1 MAESRAAPRK
11 STFKIRGPAGTGP
24 LLAAWW
30 PDRAADAAFDVVFAW
45 AVVRAVGDPTQAAL
59 LLSVAFIPQI
69 ILTIPAGTMGDRWGL
84 ALTARWTLVARACV
98 MALLGA
104 SLLGDRAPVALLI
117 AVGVLVSLLDSF
129 HIPAMHGLQGQLA
142 GDSKDAQ
149 NESQAAMQGVSRIA
163 QVIGSVA
170 VGALLGLHAALPMA
184 VCATL
189 LVLALIPLA
198 RVGRL
203 EPQQGELTSTV
214 LEDIRSGTTAAR
226 GIAGIGMMLGVL
238 AASNALSAAP
248 ILFAIPLRSEEFAW
262 PAWSYAVAYGAFAIG
277 SVTGA
282 LCVNRRSFRWSYPV
296 RIGVLSN
303 LPAAAGIAVIALSE
317 SPWGAA
323 FGALVSGL
331 SFALSAPLLMGQIKA
346 AMPREHQGFA
356 SAVLDVAVF
365 SFIPVGHVVFGF
377 FAGAWSSGVAGL
389 LFAAGLALFTAC
401 ASTSAAVRSET
412 PRVSRAGRA

>member
-1 MAESRAAPRK
+1 MADARAASPK
-11 STFKIRGPAGTGP
+11 PTFKIRGPAGTGP

-30 PDRAADAAFDVVFAW
+30 PDRAGDAAFDVVFAW

-59 LLSVAFIPQI
+59 LLSVVFLPQI
-69 ILTIPAGTMGDRWGL
+69 VLTVPAGTMGDRWGL
-84 ALTARWTLVARACV
+84 ALTARWTLVARAGV

-104 SLLGDRAPVALLI
+104 SLLSDRAPVALLI
-117 AVGVLVSLLDSF
+117 TVGVLVSLLDSF

-142 GDSKDAQ
+142 GDDGDAQ
-149 NESQAAMQGVSRIA
+149 SESQAAMQGVSRIA
-163 QVIGSVA
+163 QVVGSVA
-170 VGALLGLHAALPMA
+170 VGALLGVHAALPMA

-189 LVLALIPLA
+189 LVLALIPLV
-198 RVGRL
+198 RVGHL

-214 LEDIRSGTTAAR
+214 VEDIRSGVVAAR

-262 PAWSYAVAYGAFAIG
+262 PAWAYAVAYGAFAVG

-282 LCVNRRSFRWSYPV
+282 LWVNRRSFQWSYPI

-331 SFALSAPLLMGQIKA
+331 SFALSAPLLMGRIKA
-346 AMPREHQGFA
+346 AMPTEHQGFA
-356 SAVLDVAVF
+356 AAVLDVAVF
-365 SFIPVGHVVFGF
+365 SFIPVGHVLFGLVT
-377 FAGAWSSGVAGL
+377 GVWSSGTAGL
-389 LFAAGLALFTAC
+389 LFAGALALFAAW
-401 ASTSAAVRSET
+401 ASTSATVRRE
-412 PRVSRAGRA
+412 VGRRQPS